1 MGTGRLLAVHA
12 HPDDE
17 TLATGGTLARYAAC
31 GVGVTLVTC
40 TLGQAG
46 EVIPDELRHLTGA
59 ALGRWRRTELAR
71 AAQELGVTDHRL
83 LGEGRWVDS
92 GMVWL
97 EPGIAG
103 PSPDCGPDAFA
114 LAPVDEAAGLLA
126 TIIREIRPQVVLTYD
141 PEGGYGHPDHIQAH
155 RVTMRAVDLAAVPSR
170 SHGAAAADGGWTVP
184 RICWARVTRSWAAAE
199 RTRSAAGAPA
209 SMVARDA
216 HAPFPPAVVDDDLV
230 DVALDVR
237 AVMDRTAAALRAHA
251 TQVRVEGDWFAL
263 SDDVAQLRR
272 PTEWYQ
278 LATIGDRATPRA
290 SAIGPAPVDDLFHG
304 LSLTD

>member
-1 MGTGRLLAVHA
+1 MGIGRLLAVHA

-17 TLATGGTLARYAAC
+17 TLATGGTLARYAAS
-31 GVGVTLVTC
+31 GASVTLVTC

-59 ALGRWRRTELAR
+59 RLGRWRRTELAR
-71 AAQELGVTDHRL
+71 AAHELGVTDHRL

-114 LAPVDEAAGLLA
+114 LAPVEGAAGLLA
-126 TIIREIRPQVVLTYD
+126 AIIREVRPQVVLTYD
-141 PEGGYGHPDHIQAH
+141 PEWGYGHPDHIQAH
-155 RVTMRAVDLAAVPSR
+155 RVTTRAVDLAAVPSNPDD
-170 SHGAAAADGGWTVP
+170 SAAGGDGWIVP
-184 RICWARVTRSWAAAE
+184 RICWARVTRSWALAE
-199 RTRSAAGAPA
+199 RTRSAKGAPA

-216 HAPFPPAVVDDDLV
+216 HAPFPPAVVDDGLV

-278 LATIGDRATPRA
+278 VATVGDRAA
-290 SAIGPAPVDDLFHG
+290 AVGSGPTDDLFHG